1 MRAMSKI
8 LIALLTVAILA
19 AYISPVSAASNHSRS
34 TGSQQDNLLTDLYKL
49 KAPFGNNYLN
59 YNKLVN
65 ELAKTDKKVTG
76 YFERNGVHAFGTGS
90 ASKTLTRNVDGTW
103 HVTIYLTVPTGLTAN
118 VYDYLT
124 NLEPIPGSF
133 TPIQP
138 DIVNDGYVEYDGLPA
153 GSYVLQYNARQILP
167 GFVADQVFVREYAFG
182 APGGF
187 LFSTRSVGWWFDI
200 VP

>member
-1 MRAMSKI
+1 MKAISKI
-8 LIALLTVAILA
+8 LIALLAIALLMA
-19 AYISPVSAASNHSRS
+19 FASPASAASNRIQSV
-34 TGSQQDNLLTDLYKL
+34 GSQQNSLLTDLHKL
-49 KAPFGNNYLN
+49 KAPLGNNYLN

-65 ELAKTDKKVTG
+65 ELARTDKKVTG
-76 YFERNGVHAFGTGS
+76 FFERNGVRVLGAGS
-90 ASKTLTRNVDGTW
+90 VSKTLTRNADGTW

-138 DIVNDGYVEYDGLPA
+138 NIVNDGYIEYDGLSA
-153 GSYVLQYNARQILP
+153 GSYVLQFNARQILP

-182 APGGF
+182 GPGGF
-187 LFSTRSVGWWFDI
+187 LFHTQSVGWWFDI
-200 VP
+200 